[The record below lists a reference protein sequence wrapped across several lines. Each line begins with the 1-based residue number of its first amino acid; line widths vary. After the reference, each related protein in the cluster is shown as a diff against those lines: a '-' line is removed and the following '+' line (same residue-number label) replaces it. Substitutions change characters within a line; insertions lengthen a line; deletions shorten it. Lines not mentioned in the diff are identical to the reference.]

1 MAKNTTTLSY
11 RVTFEGKQAK
21 DFALDLKKQMES
33 LGAAVAATRKEIAEL
48 EKVGQDTS
56 LKKLE
61 LSGLEADLKTVRQ
74 QYKKTVT
81 EIKGYNN
88 VLKNLSTAAYN
99 DLTRTSTAL
108 TNSLKRAEPGTKR
121 YKELLNQMLRVREE
135 INKRTLS
142 FKDLD
147 ASQEKITKMTL
158 AMKDLDALTG
168 EALVEQRKYW
178 EALAKGA
185 EEGSRHQQR
194 YKQNLETIIAEEQRR
209 TEAQRQ
215 AVVNDPTKAS
225 VEQIKEAIK
234 QTEILRNTK
243 PVDTSAFKDYD
254 KQLSKLKDTLK
265 NAETPARNI
274 VKSADELNEFLAALP
289 SQPLEKL
296 EAVAE
301 ALEDQL
307 RELAPDT
314 KEYIDAS
321 AGLRRVNARMEVLK
335 DDWKEHDSQILQ
347 TVNRLKSYI
356 LVYSGWNA
364 ISGRLK
370 QIISGN
376 LELSDSLAD
385 IQKTTGIA
393 GDSLAFL
400 SRQIDRIDT
409 RSSQEQLHQLA
420 ATAGQMGIDSSTE
433 VLGFV
438 NAANQLNVALNELGE
453 DGVQDLAK
461 IAQLTGDVATM
472 GIEKSLLAIGSSIN
486 ELSANSSASAG
497 PIADF
502 MRRVGGLVPV
512 ANLTTSNLA
521 ALGATA
527 DALGQPIEVAGTAM
541 NKFIMSLVTNTE
553 EISYALNIDLDTM
566 QRLID
571 SGRTMEA
578 IVMVL
583 EKVKTAGAEG
593 GAALNSI
600 FKELGSDGARMTQ
613 VLSAMSQNTEFLKEQ
628 VNLSTI
634 AFSEATSATEEYNVK
649 NENAAAIVE
658 RIGNTIREIFVNS
671 DNTISITNFLKKIL
685 KVVETFT
692 SLSNAGVVLRSV
704 LIAIGVQLGATAM
717 GLNKLWKEIMVTKT
731 GTISLTRAWQ
741 RFNLVLK
748 NNAFGLVLAAGFALF
763 NLVTRLGKEQ
773 KMLTAH
779 VEELNAALNE
789 EKDALKRLED
799 RLENVK
805 DKSEERASLI
815 KEINRNY
822 GSYLEYQLSEAAG
835 YEEIASALKLVNEQL
850 DLKYAK
856 MIYEKKMEKATDA
869 YTDATTESSNN
880 IVNGLSKIAGVGD
893 KASSVYK
900 DILLVVKEAARGS
913 SDLIGSFDTKEM
925 SILMDRIRTQ
935 VIELRNTTGLDTQY
949 IVDDIRTLYNAQIE
963 LNKAKIIAIA
973 EENANVEAE
982 SASVAAAQEAFVE
995 TQRQRMEELMAMPVS
1010 TMTEEQLHNHYK
1022 QILDYGE
1029 VLMADAQKEFDK
1041 KKTNLDA
1048 ERAKRESGTYGLKKI
1063 STEESPVEAWDYEKE
1078 IDKALA
1084 PMKAL
1089 ETKLAPFIK
1098 AYEGD
1103 AWGKAL
1109 NIEGL
1114 KQAFGNLQNINTASV
1129 DNLVQTYKTLED
1141 AGKKYT
1147 SVEVFNSIF
1156 NQDAKTIDEMLK
1168 YYKDSAE
1175 IVKNRLQELGYTTAG
1190 NFDWSTKEGRKK
1202 AEQEAKRQFEAA
1214 KSALKAHFE
1223 QQETIIKQSYLNREI
1238 THQEMTRR
1246 ISENE
1251 QEQSEAFVDLYSV
1264 LLNEA
1269 KKYDTNLDEIL
1280 KGKDLKKL
1288 GNFLRAFG
1296 PAMVDGMKLG
1306 REQSEGA
1313 IRDEAIK
1320 IREIIEKALLEG
1332 DMFGKLET
1340 EFRTMLDELSLL
1352 TSKFGSEFI
1361 AVDESTAK
1369 ALVSQ
1374 LTGMADEAYTMTE
1387 QELLAEAKKRS
1398 KGNETLTAW
1407 WSGVDE
1413 DQLTLI
1419 LEKLK
1424 TYYDDRLEM
1433 QRRYTQRMQR
1443 EWQQYYK
1450 QTGAQAEYE
1459 ANKQLIEAAKNEPEG
1474 YVKGAGDYDSERGI
1488 IAAEAALEVEK
1499 IDNNIAFLQEKL
1511 KARADAINA
1520 DLLRIIEAEKAVLY
1534 AIDPNSEEYAS
1545 QLALIESLE
1554 AKLVDPVKSGDA
1566 EAVALNA
1573 SIAEQTQSMNAI
1585 IQQSEIETTNVTLE
1599 QWQKRAEAAS
1609 EWAEMVGETI
1619 GDVASLERQAN
1630 RARLRGDEETAR
1642 ELEAQAEESK
1652 QNLVKSAL
1660 NKAIDMAKVW
1670 AMELGFKVMY
1680 NSLAQKSDEKLA
1692 AASANATVKE
1702 VLADILAQGF
1712 KGAGK
1717 EIGSKGIAGLITGG
1731 VIIAAAAGLAA
1742 AAKAA
1747 VANMFPE
1754 AVEGVSD
1761 GSTSPKRKLT
1771 TDMLTYAN
1779 GKYPVLGNDGVVY
1792 DAQYA
1797 GANMKTD
1804 VYRKPHFGIFA
1815 EKQPEMVIDGKTT
1828 QRLVLNYPEVYNGIL
1843 QLSRTGRMGMR
1854 TYNDGN
1860 VSEFAAATSAQQ
1872 QAQMEEMRLT
1882 MAATAAAVAALTERL
1897 KYPIDAK
1904 VDYFGKGGTRE
1915 AEKRGGRWAKRMRV
1929 E

>member
-11 RVTFEGKQAK
+11 RVTFEGKEAK

-48 EKVGQDTS
+48 EKAGQDTS

-88 VLKNLSTAAYN
+88 VLKNLSTAAYS

-121 YKELLNQMLRVREE
+121 YKKLLNQMLRVREE

-158 AMKDLDALTG
+158 AMKDLYALTG

-185 EEGSRHQQR
+185 EEGSRHQRR

-243 PVDTSAFKDYD
+243 PIDTSAFKDYD
-254 KQLSKLKDTLK
+254 KQLSILKDTLK

-274 VKSADELNEFLAALP
+274 VKSADELNEFLADLP

-296 EAVAE
+296 EAVAK

-307 RELAPDT
+307 SKLAPDT

-347 TVNRLKSYI
+347 TVDRLKSYI

-385 IQKTTGIA
+385 VQKTTGIA

-502 MRRVGGLVPV
+502 MRRVGGLAPV

-692 SLSNAGVVLRSV
+692 SLSDAGVVLRSV

-748 NNAFGLVLAAGFALF
+748 NNAFGLVLAAGFALL

-779 VEELNAALNE
+779 IEELNAALNE

-835 YEEIASALKLVNEQL
+835 YEEIVSALKLVNEQL

-913 SDLIGSFDTKEM
+913 SELIGSFDSKEM
-925 SILMDRIRTQ
+925 STLMDRIRAQ

-963 LNKAKIIAIA
+963 LNRAKNIAIA

-1029 VLMADAQKEFDK
+1029 VLMVDAQKEFDK

-1048 ERAKRESGTYGLKKI
+1048 ERAKREYGTYGLRKI

-1190 NFDWSTKEGRKK
+1190 NFDWSTKEGREK
-1202 AEQEAKRQFEAA
+1202 AKQEAKRQFEAA

-1269 KKYDTNLDEIL
+1269 KKYDTNLDDIL

-1296 PAMVDGMKLG
+1296 PAMVDGMRLG

-1332 DMFGKLET
+1332 DMFGKLEA

-1407 WSGVDE
+1407 WRGVDE

-1424 TYYDDRLEM
+1424 DYYDDRLEM

-1450 QTGAQAEYE
+1450 QTGGEAEYE
-1459 ANKQLIEAAKNEPEG
+1459 ANKRMIEAAKNETEG
-1474 YVKGAGDYDSERGI
+1474 YVKGAGDYNRERGI

-1511 KARADAINA
+1511 KARALSINQ
-1520 DLLRIIEAEKAVLY
+1520 DLATIVEAERAVLY
-1534 AIDPNSEEYAS
+1534 ALDPNSEEYAAQKALVEDLENRAVS
-1545 QLALIESLE
+1545 LATT
-1554 AKLVDPVKSGDA
+1554 SGDA
-1566 EAVALNA
+1566 EAVTLNA
-1573 SIAEQTQSMNAI
+1573 SIAEQTQNMNAI

-1630 RARLRGDEETAR
+1630 RARLRGDEETAK

-1680 NSLAQKSDEKLA
+1680 NALAQKSDEKLA
-1692 AASANATVKE
+1692 ASSANATVKE

-1717 EIGSKGIAGLITGG
+1717 EIGSKGIAGLVTGG
-1731 VIIAAAAGLAA
+1731 AIIMAAAGLAA

-1754 AVEGVSD
+1754 AVEGVNDASA
-1761 GSTSPKRKLT
+1761 PKRNPT
-1771 TDMLTYAN
+1771 TGLLTYAN

-1792 DAQYA
+1792 DAEYA
-1797 GANMKTD
+1797 GANMKTG

-1872 QAQMEEMRLT
+1872 QAQMEEMRMT

-1897 KYPIDAK
+1897 KYPLSAE
-1904 VDYFGKGGTRE
+1904 VNYFGKGGTRE